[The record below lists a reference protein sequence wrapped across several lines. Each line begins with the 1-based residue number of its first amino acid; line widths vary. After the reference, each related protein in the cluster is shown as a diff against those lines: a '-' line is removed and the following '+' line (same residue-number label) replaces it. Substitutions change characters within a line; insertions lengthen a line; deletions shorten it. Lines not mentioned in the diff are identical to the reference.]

1 MHEKNKQKMVRICFA
16 KNNETLELAA
26 ERLRL
31 VPSLK

>member
-1 MHEKNKQKMVRICFA
+1 MKMVRICFA
-16 KNNETLELAA
+16 KNNETLEMAA